1 MLIAPE
7 IYPNARQR
15 MTDFLI
21 GRQPIFDRDL
31 NTHGYELLFRNAE
44 LDLSSS
50 FHGSLATNQVITDTL
65 LDKGLENIVGS
76 HYAFINFT
84 RENLL
89 QETALLLP
97 KDRVVIEILENVYV
111 DRALIEAVQS
121 LSKKGY
127 RIALDDFVLKDKW
140 VPFLKLVD
148 VIKIDVLSMDKEA
161 IREHVKQLKAY
172 PVKILAEKI
181 ETKAEYQ
188 NFRDLGFDYFQGYF
202 LSKPSLVCGKRVEVP
217 DWSSAQLLA
226 EINKSYIEPD

>member
-1 MLIAPE
+1 M
-7 IYPNARQR
+7 
-15 MTDFLI
+15 
-21 GRQPIFDRDL
+21 
-31 NTHGYELLFRNAE
+31 
-44 LDLSSS
+44 SSS

-140 VPFLKLVD
+140 VPFLRLVY

-172 PVKILAEKI
+172 PVKILAK
-181 ETKAEYQ
+181 
-188 NFRDLGFDYFQGYF
+188 D
-202 LSKPSLVCGKRVEVP
+202 
-217 DWSSAQLLA
+217 
-226 EINKSYIEPD
+226 